1 MLSASNFIFSV
12 ASCMLVSSNES
23 HHKNITYDG
32 TVGEILHALS
42 IYLKTE
48 VDTLYP
54 CYISSD
60 GKVMSRFK
68 SFAYQ
73 CYINSGRLYIEQSK
87 ESSGQASLSKNRF
100 VMEFKGPD
108 DLISKYLAALR
119 SQLKNISDKSVI
131 RLYVFDNKN
140 SLSIYMNFPGCDI
153 EAGQTIYRYEYSGK
167 QWKLIEERTEIY

>member
-32 TVGEILHALS
+32 TVGEILQTLS

-54 CYISSD
+54 CYISTD
-60 GKVMSRFK
+60 GKVTSRSKGFT
-68 SFAYQ
+68 YQ

-87 ESSGQASLSKNRF
+87 DNSGKSSPVKNRF
-100 VMEFKGPD
+100 VLEFKGSD
-108 DLISKYLAALR
+108 DLINKYLAALR
-119 SQLKNISDKSVI
+119 SQLQNISEKDVI